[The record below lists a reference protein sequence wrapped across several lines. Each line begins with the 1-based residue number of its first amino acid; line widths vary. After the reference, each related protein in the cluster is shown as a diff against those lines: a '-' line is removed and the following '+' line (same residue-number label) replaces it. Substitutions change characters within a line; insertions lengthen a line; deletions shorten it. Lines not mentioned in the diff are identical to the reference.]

1 MGGYGVILGA
11 LTSALPVEVRT
22 GGDKLDQPVTGGY
35 ASDLL
40 SNVMGQ
46 AGAGYIWVTMQGH
59 QNIVAV
65 ASLLGLAG
73 IVLAGGVAPD
83 EETLRKAQREG
94 IVLLTTELSAFE
106 ITGRLYSLG
115 IRAQ

>member
-1 MGGYGVILGA
+1 MLLEKI
-11 LTSALPVEVRT
+11 TSVLPVEVRT
-22 GGDKLDQPVTGGY
+22 GGDKLGQPVTGGY
-35 ASDLL
+35 VSDLL

-46 AGAGYIWVTMQGH
+46 AGAGHIWVTMQGH

-73 IVLAGGVAPD
+73 IVLAGGVTPD
-83 EETLRKAQREG
+83 EDTLRKAEREG
-94 IVLLTTELSAFE
+94 IVLLTTQLSAFE

-115 IRAQ
+115 ITAQ